1 MSAGAMAGASAA
13 AAAAAE
19 RRRQEEEE
27 LTPYTPD
34 DLAGGWQFKIL
45 GSPFGR
51 FKNPD
56 YLRTALEEEAQAGW
70 TLVEKFDDT
79 RIRLKRPASYAQL
92 DGKLDFDPY
101 RSTVGRKLGPT
112 TVAAQ
117 EGTSRLLLFFGIVF
131 ATVLAL
137 GLIVALTS

>member
-1 MSAGAMAGASAA
+1 VSAGATAGATAA
-13 AAAAAE
+13 AAAAAA

-56 YLRTALEEEAQAGW
+56 YLRAALEEEAQAGW

-79 RIRLKRPASYAQL
+79 RIRLKRPASYAAM

-101 RSTVGRKLGPT
+101 RSTVGRKLGPGSGT
-112 TVAAQ
+112 
-117 EGTSRLLLFFGIVF
+117 GGDLTSRLLLIFGIVF
-131 ATVLAL
+131 ATILGL
-137 GLIVALTS
+137 GLIFSLLR